1 MDTEQRTVETNGET
15 NGSSATARA
24 KQGGGAADCTERT
37 GEGQA
42 RTSRTR
48 GTPGRGIRLR
58 KGTEL
63 RLRAER
69 LDERGLGVGQPPDCG
84 LSVHVPDLLP
94 GETARV
100 VVSHVSVHAER
111 PGGRAFAEVQKR
123 EVAAPERVTP
133 ACAGYGRCGGCTLQH
148 LEESAQL
155 RYKTEQLALALGSLQ
170 RPGDGG
176 ALPLRPCVPSPSAL
190 YYRSRVK
197 LVAQARTGTER
208 SMGAAGIPQAGN
220 LVPAPVLLGSYAPR
234 SHHVVDMS
242 GCRVNARALTALAR
256 TLSTLWSR
264 AGLPIFQEGETGK
277 GQDNGGRDP
286 RTDRGGLRYVLLREV
301 RSGALQL
308 SLVLGAPL
316 PDGDARLRP
325 LLSELCAAHPA
336 LASVVLH
343 INSSRGN
350 SLLVTPSESGE
361 FGKTT
366 ESDASARAA
375 ASNDSLGDPL
385 GPEESDRE
393 LLGSS
398 YLWEELSC
406 PRGSGP
412 EPAQDG
418 ADPLANPLRLR
429 VSARSFL
436 QVNRALAARLYS
448 DVARALRV
456 QPGETVLDL
465 YCGVSGLGRTVLRT
479 QPAARLV
486 GIEWSASA
494 IADARASA
502 ESSTEPAAR
511 AARFLCGGV
520 AEVLPE
526 VLREI
531 TGPAGGPSVVL
542 LNPPRRG
549 SEPAVLEA
557 LLAAAPR
564 AIGYVSCNPHSLA
577 RDLRTLMDA
586 GYRPTSITPYDM
598 HPGTPHIETVTILE
612 HAAGPTP

>member
-1 MDTEQRTVETNGET
+1 MDTDQRIPET
-15 NGSSATARA
+15 NGSSATSGA
-24 KQGGGAADCTERT
+24 KPQGRAADCTERT
-37 GEGQA
+37 YEAQSRA
-42 RTSRTR
+42 SRTR
-48 GTPGRGIRLR
+48 GNPGRGLRLR

-100 VVSHVSVHAER
+100 VVSHVSVHHVAETSS
-111 PGGRAFAEVQKR
+111 GRAFAEVQKR

-133 ACAGYGRCGGCTLQH
+133 SCAGYGRCGGCTLQH

-155 RYKTEQLALALGSLQ
+155 RFKTEQLAQALASIPL
-170 RPGDGG
+170 PGVGE
-176 ALPLRPCVPSPSAL
+176 ALPIRPCVPSPSAL

-197 LVAQARTGTER
+197 LVAQARSGADRPGT
-208 SMGAAGIPQAGN
+208 PQAGFTAGST
-220 LVPAPVLLGSYAPR
+220 VILGSYAPR

-256 TLSTLWSR
+256 TLGALWSR
-264 AGLPIFQEGETGK
+264 AGLPIFQEGAPRP
-277 GQDNGGRDP
+277 GQVLGQKIEQTNGGRDE
-286 RTDRGGLRYVLLREV
+286 RAGRDGLRYVLLREV
-301 RSGALQL
+301 RSGEIQL

-316 PDGDARLRP
+316 SDGEVRLQA
-325 LLSELCAAHPA
+325 LLHELRAAHPA

-343 INSSRGN
+343 INPSRGN
-350 SLLVTPSESGE
+350 ALLPGLPESGE
-361 FGKTT
+361 SA
-366 ESDASARAA
+366 ESGESSRTAT
-375 ASNDSLGDPL
+375 SNDSLGDPL
-385 GPEESDRE
+385 GPEESDRT
-393 LLGSS
+393 LVGPP
-398 YLWEELSC
+398 YLWEELTG
-406 PRGSGP
+406 PTGSVP
-412 EPAQDG
+412 EPLDSG
-418 ADPLANPLRLR
+418 SNPLAVPLRLR

-448 DVARALRV
+448 DVAQALRV

-479 QPAARLV
+479 QPGARLI

-502 ESSTEPAAR
+502 DSSTEPAAQK
-511 AARFLCGGV
+511 ALFLCGGV
-520 AEVLPE
+520 AERLPE
-526 VLREI
+526 VLRDR
-531 TGPAGGPSVVL
+531 TLGPSVAL

-549 SEPAVLEA
+549 SEPTVLAA

-577 RDLRTLMDA
+577 RDLRTLIDA
-586 GYRPTSITPYDM
+586 GYRPTAITPYDM
-598 HPGTPHIETVTILE
+598 HPGTPHIETVAILE
-612 HAAGPTP
+612 RIAGSPPQR